1 MNTGWLL
8 ALAILPA
15 VVLMVYIYI
24 QDTHEKE
31 PIGLLL
37 TIFFLGVLS
46 ALPAI
51 ILEKLADIVI
61 NVTFGGTKLIYY
73 AMTAFFGVAIIE
85 EGVKFLA
92 AYLMTWRNK
101 HFNYKFDGIVYCLFG
116 SMGFAAI
123 ENVLYL
129 VVENM
134 FSDYQSVLSMGI
146 QRGFLA
152 IPCHAMCGI
161 FMGYYY
167 GNAKYEKSYGRR
179 SACRKNLFT
188 GFMVAC
194 SLHAFYDFCLFTEM
208 GLFLVLFFIFVVV
221 ADIYTFIKVLKAK
234 KEDQKMFEAPQY
246 RQYWTGPIADPYELY
261 GGYNAPVYGGYAA
274 PNSLENANIG
284 TVQPGMSEYQ
294 PRPEQGMPEYQPRP
308 EQGMPEYQPQQE
320 PEMPEYQSRPEQ
332 GMPEYQPRPERGI
345 PEYQPQQEPE
355 MPRYQ
360 SQPGMPEY
368 QPQSQQS
375 ASVSDQAGQGMSGY
389 RAQNQEAARFIP
401 PKERMISCPICGE
414 ANNFHAF
421 YCKSCGKSLHSIP
434 MDNNVSY

>member
-1 MNTGWLL
+1 M

-61 NVTFGGTKLIYY
+61 NVTFGGTKLLYY

-274 PNSLENANIG
+274 PNSLENANTG
-284 TVQPGMSEYQ
+284 TVQPGMS
-294 PRPEQGMPEYQPRP
+294 EYQPRP

-320 PEMPEYQSRPEQ
+320 PEMPEYQ
-332 GMPEYQPRPERGI
+332 
-345 PEYQPQQEPE
+345 PQQEPE
-355 MPRYQ
+355 
-360 SQPGMPEY
+360 MPEY
-368 QPQSQQS
+368 QPQSQSGMPEYQSQPQQS
-375 ASVSDQAGQGMSGY
+375 ASVSAQAGQGMSEY